1 MKLRL
6 IRISHVSHFAVAL
19 VVDSYYG
26 FENLQLM
33 RKSNYQTGTTVH
45 QFKYSLQNLLKEL

>member
-6 IRISHVSHFAVAL
+6 IRISHISPFAVTL

-26 FENLQLM
+26 FQNIYLICD
-33 RKSNYQTGTTVH
+33 SNYQTGTSAFL
-45 QFKYSLQNLLKEL
+45 FKYSLQNLLNEL

>member
-26 FENLQLM
+26 FENINLICDS
-33 RKSNYQTGTTVH
+33 KYQTGTSAFI
-45 QFKYSLQNLLKEL
+45 FKYSLQNLLKEL

>member
-6 IRISHVSHFAVAL
+6 IKISHISHFAVAL

-26 FENLQLM
+26 FQNMTLIRE
-33 RKSNYQTGTTVH
+33 SNYETGTTTFH
-45 QFKYSLQNLLKEL
+45 FKYSLQNLLKEL